1 MDNCGGWAGPLWES
15 GNLVSERGIVDLVNK
30 DAEEGSSLVTRV
42 GLKLRTDLNDECRS
56 DGGKETSLTA

>member
-30 DAEEGSSLVTRV
+30 DAEEGSGLVTWV
-42 GLKLRTDLNDECRS
+42 GLKLGADLDDECRS
-56 DGGKETSLTA
+56 DCGKETSLAA